1 MKKREKEVVKMN
13 DKSISKKVESGQNSY
28 LSTFRNFEQRMEN
41 MFHDM
46 WQNNFHREKF
56 PDLFSYGSLTS
67 MPKMDVVDR
76 DKEIFVKAELPGFD
90 KDDLDISIANNQLV
104 IKAKTSHEEKE
115 EKGDYLRQEI
125 SKSEI
130 YRSVLLPG
138 DVEEDNI
145 KSSYKDGV
153 LELTIPKQE
162 KSQRK
167 QIKIN

>member
-1 MKKREKEVVKMN
+1 MN
-13 DKSISKKVESGQNSY
+13 DKSISKKVESGQSGY
-28 LSTFRNFEQRMEN
+28 LSAFRNFEQRMEN

-76 DKEIFVKAELPGFD
+76 DKEIIVKAELPGFD

-115 EKGDYLRQEI
+115 EKGDYLKQEI

-130 YRSVLLPG
+130 YRSVLLPA
-138 DVEEDNI
+138 DVEDENI
-145 KSSYKDGV
+145 KTSFKKGI
-153 LELTIPKQE
+153 LKLTIPKQK
-162 KSQRK
+162 KSQRR
-167 QIKIN
+167 QIKVE

>member
-1 MKKREKEVVKMN
+1 MN
-13 DKSISKKVESGQNSY
+13 DKNITKKIDNGQNSY
-28 LSTFRNFEQRMEN
+28 VTALRNFEQRMEN
-41 MFHDM
+41 MFHNM
-46 WQNNFHREKF
+46 WDKNVRNEKF
-56 PDLFSYGSLTS
+56 PDLFSYGSLTN

-138 DVEEDNI
+138 DVEDDNI

-167 QIKIN
+167 QIKID